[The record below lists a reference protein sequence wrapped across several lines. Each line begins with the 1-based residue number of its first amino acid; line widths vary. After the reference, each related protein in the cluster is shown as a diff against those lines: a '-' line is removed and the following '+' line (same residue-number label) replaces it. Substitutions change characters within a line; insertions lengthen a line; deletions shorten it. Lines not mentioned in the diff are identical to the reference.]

1 MPKSGDSDRSIVCFG
16 LVCFA
21 NVGIVGL
28 CLIAINSIVLLP
40 YWLSRDA
47 SVLFIPYGL
56 GCTIINYSVR
66 SVRHDQI
73 TTMYR
78 EERMCKYIFN
88 VKFRLENTTN
98 DKVASWKSRSWTKP
112 NNFNLNCS
120 VDDNNAT
127 VMFSPKPKFQV
138 TENVSCW
145 TPVPAQKL
153 TLPERILYLC
163 SNPDCN
169 KLFDPGEEAQKMFNS
184 EGLSLLFLMIVGVI
198 FLLCSCFSIIS
209 FFSDKQNQKY
219 YLWSQ

>member
-127 VMFSPKPKFQV
+127 VMFSPKPNFR
-138 TENVSCW
+138 S
-145 TPVPAQKL
+145 P
-153 TLPERILYLC
+153 
-163 SNPDCN
+163 
-169 KLFDPGEEAQKMFNS
+169 KMWVA
-184 EGLSLLFLMIVGVI
+184 G
-198 FLLCSCFSIIS
+198 LLCPHKSWHCQRESCTSAPIRTATSCLIQVKKLKRCLIRKDFRY
-209 FFSDKQNQKY
+209 FF
-219 YLWSQ
+219 